1 MKAIAID
8 GPAGA
13 GKSTLAKMLA
23 RELGCIYVDTGALY
37 RAVGLKLL
45 NTGVTCESEAAV
57 AEVLKNTTVS
67 MRHQNGDQQ
76 VLLDGTVVSAELRTP
91 AAAQMASQCSALPA
105 VRAFLLEMQR
115 SIAQSN
121 FVVMDGRDIGT
132 VVLPEASCKIFL
144 TAPVQVRAK
153 RRWLELTEKGQK
165 VPLQQVEKDV
175 AQRDYND
182 MHRAVAPLCK
192 APDAVLVDTGDLNLG
207 QSFALLLQTVRQ
219 QLQKS

>member
-45 NTGVTCESEAAV
+45 NKGVTCKDEAAV
-57 AEVLKNTTVS
+57 AEVLKNTTVT
-67 MRHQNGDQQ
+67 MRHQNGEQQ
-76 VLLDGTVVSAELRTP
+76 VLLDGTVVLGELRTP
-91 AAAQMASQCSALPA
+91 EVAQMASQCSALPA

-115 SIAQSN
+115 SIAQNN

-132 VVLPEASCKIFL
+132 VVLPAASCKIFL
-144 TAPVQVRAK
+144 TAPVKVRAK
-153 RRWLELTEKGQK
+153 RRWLELTEKGQN
-165 VPLQQVEKDV
+165 VPLQQVEQDV

-192 APDAVLVDTGDLNLG
+192 APDAVLVDTGDLNLE
-207 QSFALLLQTVRQ
+207 QSLALLLQTVQR
-219 QLQKS
+219 QLQQN

>member
-91 AAAQMASQCSALPA
+91 SAAQMASQCSALPA

-192 APDAVLVDTGDLNLG
+192 ATDAVLVDTGDLNLE

>member
-37 RAVGLKLL
+37 RAVGLKFL
-45 NTGVTCESEAAV
+45 NTGVNCESEAAV

-192 APDAVLVDTGDLNLG
+192 APDAVLVDTGDLNLE

>member
-182 MHRAVAPLCK
+182 MHRPVAPLCK
-192 APDAVLVDTGDLNLG
+192 APDAVLVDTGDLNLE

>member
-115 SIAQSN
+115 SIAQNN

-153 RRWLELTEKGQK
+153 RRWLELTEKGQN
-165 VPLQQVEKDV
+165 VPLQQVEQDV

-192 APDAVLVDTGDLNLG
+192 APDAVLVDTGDLNLE

>member
-45 NTGVTCESEAAV
+45 NTGVTCESEAAD
-57 AEVLKNTTVS
+57 AEVLKNNTVS

-153 RRWLELTEKGQK
+153 RRWLELTEKGQA

-192 APDAVLVDTGDLNLG
+192 APDAVLVDTGDLNLE

>member
-45 NTGVTCESEAAV
+45 NTGVTCESEASV

-192 APDAVLVDTGDLNLG
+192 APDAVLVDTGDLNLE

>member
-1 MKAIAID
+1 
-8 GPAGA
+8 
-13 GKSTLAKMLA
+13 
-23 RELGCIYVDTGALY
+23 
-37 RAVGLKLL
+37 
-45 NTGVTCESEAAV
+45 
-57 AEVLKNTTVS
+57 
-67 MRHQNGDQQ
+67 
-76 VLLDGTVVSAELRTP
+76 
-91 AAAQMASQCSALPA
+91 
-105 VRAFLLEMQR
+105 
-115 SIAQSN
+115 
-121 FVVMDGRDIGT
+121 MDGRDIGT

-192 APDAVLVDTGDLNLG
+192 APDAVLVDTGDLNLE

>member
-1 MKAIAID
+1 MKASAID

-192 APDAVLVDTGDLNLG
+192 APDAVLVDTGDLNLE
-207 QSFALLLQTVRQ
+207 QSIALLLQTVRQ